1 VDLPTPVPT
10 PGTCDDMATA
20 PDNLDA
26 GAAAVA
32 AAVPEATGVSGSL
45 VNSQLE
51 GSVGDR
57 TSAGTGTER
66 KATPPHLAEPSAETN
81 PSRTAQEPP
90 SSEQEDIKPDIR
102 GLDPQPATTSTC
114 VAAEQPKQQRQPP
127 KRSRLDEEL
136 GPEEKKLKTPR
147 LMSCETEESDMEGI
161 EDETG
166 VAASREQS
174 EGQSE
179 TGKSTGEGEGVFS
192 PFGVPIGFHLC
203 LDDAH
208 ATAMELLITVSGS
221 LRLSLFISQRAS
233 QSTTTTTLHYCVQ
246 GLKRH
251 HADPAATGWRLHRS
265 AP

>member
-1 VDLPTPVPT
+1 
-10 PGTCDDMATA
+10 
-20 PDNLDA
+20 
-26 GAAAVA
+26 
-32 AAVPEATGVSGSL
+32 
-45 VNSQLE
+45 
-51 GSVGDR
+51 
-57 TSAGTGTER
+57 
-66 KATPPHLAEPSAETN
+66 
-81 PSRTAQEPP
+81 
-90 SSEQEDIKPDIR
+90 
-102 GLDPQPATTSTC
+102 
-114 VAAEQPKQQRQPP
+114 
-127 KRSRLDEEL
+127 
-136 GPEEKKLKTPR
+136 
-147 LMSCETEESDMEGI
+147 MEGI